1 MKSLQEIQ
9 KILDKFVT
17 IPIDLPRLYF
27 LGDTGAGKTTLIR
40 KILGTDNFA
49 FPSIRQ
55 TRTTVAT
62 TEFVIV
68 NQSTFKGVF
77 IFKQEEEVKG
87 SIQEIISDSIVKCYT
102 RYTFDVKKIAKRYL
116 KQTSDQRFRL
126 YYLLD
131 NDEMQSI
138 AHKITSLKPKL
149 DEYIGTIKGEF
160 PDENDETLILELAL
174 GEPEIKTELNSI
186 VEWIF
191 NRINFKIGSMFE
203 GVELKDKY
211 FNFET
216 RDREQFIKKCKIIL
230 ASERNTISPVI
241 EYARIQG
248 KLIANWLEDT
258 ELVLVDGEGIGHD
271 TREAGQIDPRHYDQ
285 FYLADHVVLIEES
298 RRPFVGGGK
307 HALKNI
313 YSRGY
318 GDKLAIFFS
327 KLDEVIPDDSKGS
340 IKDKVDLVLESYEN
354 VCAALR
360 EDNISIHDNIDKVF
374 FLHALN
380 EDELDS
386 FTKEQI
392 NNFLSFIKES
402 KSPPSFVEPI
412 FDYEMLSA
420 YLFESAKEFIKNF
433 FALLDEAHWQTVKA
447 FNRRMTWGK
456 DGFKHLLPI
465 VFFEAYFNKSLD
477 QFISEH
483 IRWKQ
488 PISSTQAEEY
498 LNLLKREIN
507 HNVISYSRNIIIY
520 DNKSKW
526 EEAFELSGRGS
537 TKIRLQK
544 IQDILLNAVPNKPE
558 SLSELKEAF
567 KKIIQDSIEHYMK
580 ETEL

>member
-9 KILDKFVT
+9 KILDKFIT

-62 TEFVIV
+62 TEYVLL
-68 NQSTFKGVF
+68 NQSTFKGIF

-87 SIQEIISDSIVKCYT
+87 SIQEIIFDAILKCYT
-102 RYTFDVKKIAKRYL
+102 RRNFDVKKIAKRYL

-126 YYLLD
+126 YYLFDD
-131 NDEMQSI
+131 NEMESI
-138 AHKITSLKPKL
+138 AHQIISLKSKL
-149 DEYIGTIKGEF
+149 DESIKKIKMEF
-160 PDENDETLILELAL
+160 PDEDDDALIIELAFDDS
-174 GEPEIKTELNSI
+174 EIKAILNSI
-186 VEWIF
+186 VEKIF
-191 NRINFKIGSMFE
+191 DEINSKIASFFE
-203 GVELKDKY
+203 GVKLKNK
-211 FNFET
+211 FFEIET
-216 RDREQFIKKCKIIL
+216 KDREEFIKKCKIIL

-248 KLIANWLEDT
+248 KLITNWLEDT

-271 TREAGQIDPRHYDQ
+271 TREVGQIDPRHYDQ
-285 FYLADHVVLIEES
+285 FYLADHIVLIEES
-298 RRPFVGGGK
+298 RRPFIGGGK

-327 KLDEVIPDDSKGS
+327 KLDEVISDDHNDS
-340 IKDKVDLVLESYEN
+340 IKDKIEFVLESYEN

-360 EDNISIHDNIDKVF
+360 DDNISIPDDIDNKVF

-380 EDELDS
+380 KDEVDTFS
-386 FTKEQI
+386 KEQI
-392 NNFLSFIKES
+392 NNFLCLIREAKN
-402 KSPPSFVEPI
+402 PPSFVEPI

-420 YLFESAKEFIKNF
+420 YLFEGAKEFIDTF
-433 FALLDEAHWQTVKA
+433 FHLLEDSHWQTVKA
-447 FNRRMTWGK
+447 FNRRMTWGE
-456 DGFKHLLPI
+456 DGFKQLLPI
-465 VFFEAYFNKSLD
+465 VFFEAYFNKSLN
-477 QFISEH
+477 QFISDH

-488 PISSTQAEEY
+488 PISATQAEEY

-507 HNVISYSRNIIIY
+507 HSIISYGRNIIINN
-520 DNKSKW
+520 NKSKW
-526 EEAFELSGRGS
+526 DEAFELSGRGS
-537 TKIRLQK
+537 TYIRLQK
-544 IQDILLNAVPNKPE
+544 IKDILLKAVPNKPE
-558 SLSELKEAF
+558 LLSELKEAF
-567 KKIIQDSIEHYMK
+567 KKIVNDSIKQCMK
-580 ETEL
+580 EIK